1 MGYKDKLSFHRWNIG
16 FIEAPVKDIING
28 DNSEVKWVK
37 HKYRDR
43 FFADPFI
50 LDHDAEQIRVLVEE
64 FPFFTRKGI
73 ISLLTV
79 DRKNYNLIKKQTIID
94 RDYHQSYPFILRYGK
109 KIYLIPE
116 ASESGSLWIY
126 EFDGEKVIDRRPLI
140 KEPLLDSTIIHHG
153 NKWWLFCTKRGA
165 ASNSDLFV
173 YVSDN
178 PTGGYNAISKVP
190 LKCDLSS
197 SRPGGYM
204 IEADNEVY
212 RVTQDCSETYGGGIT
227 LTKITDLSEKGFQ
240 EATIKSIEVNL
251 SEFNEGF
258 HTLNEHEG
266 LTVVD
271 GIKSEFRPLKKI
283 LYTLRSKI
291 QK

>member
-1 MGYKDKLSFHRWNIG
+1 
-16 FIEAPVKDIING
+16 
-28 DNSEVKWVK
+28 
-37 HKYRDR
+37 
-43 FFADPFI
+43 
-50 LDHDAEQIRVLVEE
+50 
-64 FPFFTRKGI
+64 
-73 ISLLTV
+73 
-79 DRKNYNLIKKQTIID
+79 
-94 RDYHQSYPFILRYGK
+94 
-109 KIYLIPE
+109 
-116 ASESGSLWIY
+116 
-126 EFDGEKVIDRRPLI
+126 
-140 KEPLLDSTIIHHG
+140 
-153 NKWWLFCTKRGA
+153 
-165 ASNSDLFV
+165 
-173 YVSDN
+173 
-178 PTGGYNAISKVP
+178 
-190 LKCDLSS
+190 
-197 SRPGGYM
+197 M